1 MQYDGGLGPLCCPL
15 SSFDPPL
22 ILIPMSSNPNPMID
36 PKAARAWLEGHKGVR
51 GAWGDWGDWS
61 TSDASGSSRVSR
73 AFRALQ
79 AGDEN
84 WLRDEVAQRLSE
96 HLQVIR
102 LRPESWLHWR
112 PQRSGAK
119 GEALLRARYPQAQGL
134 AWTGVD
140 RPSKVPGPAS
150 QVPTRLP
157 PPEQHWTGSTWQRLT
172 AWVAEMVQPSQGGEL
187 ALACQVVTDAEPWQ
201 TDLVWSNLTLH
212 HESDPGLVM
221 KTWLERLK
229 PGGVVLF
236 SCFGP
241 DTLQELREL
250 YQKKGWPTPMHPM
263 TDMHDWGD
271 LLVQCGFS
279 EPVMDMEHLTLHY
292 REVDTLIAELRSLGA
307 NLHPERLPH
316 VRTRSWLSELKEAL
330 RMAAS
335 PGANLGIPLTFEVIY
350 GHAFKP
356 SPMTPHLA
364 VQPQTEI
371 SLDTMRAQ
379 LLARK
384 KT

>member
-51 GAWGDWGDWS
+51 GAWGDWGDWGDWS

-140 RPSKVPGPAS
+140 RPSKVPGPRKCPHACRPQS
-150 QVPTRLP
+150 S
-157 PPEQHWTGSTWQRLT
+157 TGQ
-172 AWVAEMVQPSQGGEL
+172 E
-187 ALACQVVTDAEPWQ
+187 ALGNGSP
-201 TDLVWSNLTLH
+201 L
-212 HESDPGLVM
+212 
-221 KTWLERLK
+221 
-229 PGGVVLF
+229 
-236 SCFGP
+236 
-241 DTLQELREL
+241 
-250 YQKKGWPTPMHPM
+250 GWPK
-263 TDMHDWGD
+263 W
-271 LLVQCGFS
+271 CS
-279 EPVMDMEHLTLHY
+279 
-292 REVDTLIAELRSLGA
+292 LRKG
-307 NLHPERLPH
+307 
-316 VRTRSWLSELKEAL
+316 VSW
-330 RMAAS
+330 
-335 PGANLGIPLTFEVIY
+335 PW
-350 GHAFKP
+350 
-356 SPMTPHLA
+356 LA
-364 VQPQTEI
+364 
-371 SLDTMRAQ
+371 
-379 LLARK
+379 K
-384 KT
+384 W